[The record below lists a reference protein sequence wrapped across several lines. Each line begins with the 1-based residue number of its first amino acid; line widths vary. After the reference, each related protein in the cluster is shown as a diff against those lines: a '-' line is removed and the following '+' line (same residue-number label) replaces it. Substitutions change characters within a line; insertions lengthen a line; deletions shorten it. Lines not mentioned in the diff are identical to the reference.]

1 MTRQIEFDLLKGL
14 GILFV
19 ILGHS
24 VPDFPVNL
32 RADMV
37 SGAVEQLMYAF
48 HMPLFFICA
57 GCMVQ
62 MADNKPFCDWGG
74 YLIFLKKKF
83 LRLMIPYLSFSILSL
98 GLKLLFSSF
107 TRSSVDFFSSIYGI
121 VFEGKYFW
129 FLYVMFEVLITIEFL
144 KFLKLK
150 VVYIWLI
157 AIFFYLLGL
166 SLNSNFLCLN
176 RFGYYLIFTLIGMA
190 CYKSKSFID
199 VLIQR
204 WYIVLLLLVTFVGLF
219 LLRGSQ
225 VLILKEICRYAL
237 AICGTGLTYSLCL
250 MIKKAQ
256 CRFTSLLSYI
266 GIISLPVYLVHMINQ
281 LPIYYLVAKM
291 DLPLPIISV
300 VMIFMITTII
310 TYFMVE
316 IMLRIS
322 FLNYTIGMF
331 PRR

>member
-1 MTRQIEFDLLKGL
+1 M
-14 GILFV
+14 
-19 ILGHS
+19 
-24 VPDFPVNL
+24 
-32 RADMV
+32 
-37 SGAVEQLMYAF
+37 
-48 HMPLFFICA
+48 
-57 GCMVQ
+57 
-62 MADNKPFCDWGG
+62 GG
-74 YLIFLKKKF
+74 YLTFLKKKF
-83 LRLMIPYLSFSILSL
+83 LRLMIPYLSFSVLSL
-98 GLKLLFSSF
+98 GLKLVFSSF
-107 TRSSVDFFSSIYGI
+107 TRSSVDLFSSIYGI
-121 VFEGKYFW
+121 VCEGKYFW

-144 KFLKLK
+144 KLLKLK
-150 VVYIWLI
+150 IVYMWMVAI
-157 AIFFYLLGL
+157 ALYLLG
-166 SLNSNFLCLN
+166 SALNTNFLCLN

-190 CYKSKSFID
+190 CYKSKSYID
-199 VLIQR
+199 VFLQR
-204 WYIVLLLLVTFVGLF
+204 WYIVSLLLVIFVGLF